1 MSMKAIRVHQPG
13 GLEALQLE
21 EIPIPTPGEGQVLVR
36 LQAIGVN
43 FIDTYKRS
51 GLYSVP
57 TPFTVG
63 EEGAGVV
70 EALGPGV
77 TGVKPGDR
85 VVYSNVQGSYAEYA
99 VVPADKLVHIPA
111 GLEPKMAVASML
123 QGMTAHYLVYSTYP
137 LKAGE
142 TCIIHAGAGGVGL
155 LLIQMAKMIG
165 ATVIAT
171 ASTEEKRA
179 LAKEAGADHALPY
192 EGFEQKAREITGG
205 KGVDVVYD
213 GVGQATWEGS
223 LNSLRVRGMLV
234 LYGQSSGPVAPFNPQ
249 VLNQKGGLYLTR
261 PSLWHYTQTRQE
273 LEWRAGDVMRW
284 ALEGKL
290 KVRIGAEFPL
300 SQAAQAHKALEGRA
314 TTGKVLLIP

>member
-1 MSMKAIRVHQPG
+1 MKAIRVHQPG
-13 GLEALQLE
+13 GLETLQLE
-21 EIPIPTPGEGQVLVR
+21 EIPTPTPGEGQALVR

-63 EEGAGVV
+63 EEGAGLV
-70 EALGPGV
+70 EAVGPGV
-77 TGVKPGDR
+77 TSVKPGDR

-99 VVPADKLVHIPA
+99 VVPADKLVLIPP
-111 GLEPKMAVASML
+111 GLDPKIAVAAML
-123 QGMTAHYLVYSTYP
+123 QGMTAHYLAYSTYP

-142 TCIIHAGAGGVGL
+142 TCIVHAGAGGVGL

-165 ATVIAT
+165 ATVITT

-179 LAKEAGADHALPY
+179 LAKKAGADYALPY
-192 EGFEQKAREITGG
+192 EGFEQRAREITGG

-213 GVGQATWEGS
+213 GVGQSTWEGS
-223 LNSLRVRGMLV
+223 LNSLRIRGMLA
-234 LYGQSSGPVAPFNPQ
+234 LYGQSSGPVPPFNPQ

-261 PSLWHYTQTRQE
+261 PSLWHYTQTREE

-290 KVRIGAEFPL
+290 EVRIGAEFTL
-300 SQAAQAHKALEGRA
+300 AQAAQAHKALQGRE

>member
-1 MSMKAIRVHQPG
+1 MKAIRVHQTG
-13 GLEALQLE
+13 GPEAMLLED
-21 EIPIPTPGEGQVLVR
+21 IPVPTPGEGQALVR
-36 LQAIGVN
+36 LEASGVN

-63 EEGAGVV
+63 EEGAGRVEVV
-70 EALGPGV
+70 GPGV
-77 TGVKPGDR
+77 HEVQPGDA
-85 VVYSNVQGSYAEYA
+85 VVYSNVQGGYAEYA
-99 VVPADKLVHIPA
+99 LVPADKLVKIPP
-111 GLEPKMAVASML
+111 GLEPKVAVAGML

-165 ATVIAT
+165 ATVITT
-171 ASTEEKRA
+171 ASSEEKRA
-179 LAKEAGADHALPY
+179 LAKEAGADYALPY
-192 EGFEQKAREITGG
+192 EGFDQKAREITGG

-213 GVGQATWEGS
+213 GVGQSTWEGS
-223 LNSLRVRGMLV
+223 LNSLRIRGMLA
-234 LYGQSSGPVAPFNPQ
+234 LYGQSSGPVPPFNPQ
-249 VLNQKGGLYLTR
+249 VLNQKGGLFLTR
-261 PSLWHYTQTRQE
+261 PSLWHYTQTREE
-273 LEWRAGDVMRW
+273 LLWRAGDVMNW
-284 ALEGKL
+284 ALEGRL

-300 SQAAQAHKALEGRA
+300 EQAAEAHRVLQGRE

>member
-1 MSMKAIRVHQPG
+1 MKAVRVHQPG
-13 GLEALQLE
+13 DLEALQLE
-21 EIPIPTPGEGQVLVR
+21 EIPIPTPGEGQALVR

-70 EALGPGV
+70 EAVGPGV
-77 TGVKPGDR
+77 TSVKPGDR

-99 VVPADKLVHIPA
+99 VVPADKLVHIPG
-111 GLEPKMAVASML
+111 GLDAKIAVAGML
-123 QGMTAHYLVYSTYP
+123 QGMTAHYLAYSTYP

-142 TCIIHAGAGGVGL
+142 TCVVHAGAGGVGL

-165 ATVIAT
+165 ATVITT

-179 LAKEAGADHALPY
+179 LAKEAGADYALPY
-192 EGFEQKAREITGG
+192 EGFDQKAREITGG

-234 LYGQSSGPVAPFNPQ
+234 LYGQSSGPVPPFNPQ
-249 VLNQKGGLYLTR
+249 ILNQKGGLYLTR

-290 KVRIGAEFPL
+290 NIRIGAQFPL
-300 SQAAQAHKALEGRA
+300 AQAAQAHRALQGRE

>member
-1 MSMKAIRVHQPG
+1 MKAIRVHQTG
-13 GLEALQLE
+13 GPEAMLLED
-21 EIPIPTPGEGQVLVR
+21 IPTPVPSEGQALVR

-70 EALGPGV
+70 EAVGSGVEGIRPGEV
-77 TGVKPGDR
+77 

-99 VVPADKLVHIPA
+99 VVPADKLVKVPM
-111 GLEPKMAVASML
+111 GLNPKIAVAGML
-123 QGMTAHYLVYSTYP
+123 QGMTAHYLAHSTYP

-142 TCIIHAGAGGVGL
+142 TCLIHAGAGGVGL

-165 ATVIAT
+165 ATVITT

-179 LAKEAGADHALPY
+179 LAKEAGADYALPY
-192 EGFEQKAREITGG
+192 EGFDQKAREITGG

-213 GVGQATWEGS
+213 GVGQSTWEGS
-223 LNSLRVRGMLV
+223 LNSLRIRGMLA

-249 VLNQKGGLYLTR
+249 ILNQKGGLFLTR
-261 PSLWHYTQTRQE
+261 PSLWHYTQTREE
-273 LEWRAGDVMRW
+273 LLWRAGDIMRW

-290 KVRIGAEFPL
+290 KIRIGAEFPL
-300 SQAAQAHKALEGRA
+300 AQAAQAHIALQGRE

>member
-1 MSMKAIRVHQPG
+1 MKAIRVHQPG

-21 EIPIPTPGEGQVLVR
+21 EIPVPTPGEGQALVR

-43 FIDTYKRS
+43 FIDIYKRA

-70 EALGPGV
+70 EAVGPGV
-77 TGVKPGDR
+77 AGVKPGDR

-99 VVPADKLVHIPA
+99 VVPADKLVQIPD
-111 GLEPKMAVASML
+111 GLEAKIAVAGML

-142 TCIIHAGAGGVGL
+142 TCLVHAGAGGVGL
-155 LLIQMAKMIG
+155 LLIQMAKRIG
-165 ATVIAT
+165 ATVITT
-171 ASTEEKRA
+171 ASSEEKRA
-179 LAKEAGADHALPY
+179 LAKEAGADYALPY
-192 EGFEQKAREITGG
+192 EGFDQKVREITGG

-213 GVGQATWEGS
+213 GVGQSTWEGS
-223 LNSLRVRGMLV
+223 LNSLRIRGMLV
-234 LYGQSSGPVAPFNPQ
+234 LYGQSSGPVPPFNPQ
-249 VLNQKGGLYLTR
+249 ILNQKGGLYLTR

-284 ALEGKL
+284 ALEGQL
-290 KVRIGAEFPL
+290 KIRIGAEFPL
-300 SQAAQAHKALEGRA
+300 AQAAQAHRALQSRE